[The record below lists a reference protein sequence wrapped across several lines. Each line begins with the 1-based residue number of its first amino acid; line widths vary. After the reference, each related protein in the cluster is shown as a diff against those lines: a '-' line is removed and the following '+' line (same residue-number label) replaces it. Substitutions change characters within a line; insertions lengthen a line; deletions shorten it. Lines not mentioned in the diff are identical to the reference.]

1 MNGKEEMKE
10 AAKLTR
16 DCADILDEMAEVE
29 EEEKSDELLA
39 RYAAKMLRIRR
50 LFE

>member
-1 MNGKEEMKE
+1 MNGKEEIKE

-16 DCADILDEMAEVE
+16 DCADILDELAEVE
-29 EEEKSDELLA
+29 EEEIEEELLA
-39 RYAAKMLRIRR
+39 RYAIKALKIQK

>member
-1 MNGKEEMKE
+1 MNGKEEIKE

-29 EEEKSDELLA
+29 EEEKVDELLV
-39 RYAAKMLRIRR
+39 RYAAKTLRIRR